1 MKKVYIPSDETLEK
15 MQELAGAEYLY
26 GYILVKAVESIVM
39 NKSLDKNLL
48 EDEAKSIREDYYI
61 QKAICYLYPEQVA
74 YSENMQMESNFAI
87 DLLKK
92 QPSNI
97 IYNIDSIRHFDPM
110 TLYSSNVVRKV
121 IGLLT
126 KELLN
131 EPTYRFE
138 YKDNQLL
145 DSIFGCELDKIRERL
160 YCSPTYFRSE
170 LYFLSDLI
178 KIEPAYGILL
188 PDECFT
194 SQVNRAASLQSGI
207 ICYESRYDISK
218 TIGNKYYNQDIL
230 SNPDTNVKKLMKCIK
245 RPR

>member
-1 MKKVYIPSDETLEK
+1 MKKVYIPTDEVLQK
-15 MQELAGAEYLY
+15 MQALAGANYLY
-26 GYILVKAVESIVM
+26 GYLLVKAVESIVM
-39 NKSLDKNLL
+39 NKSLNKNLL
-48 EDEAKSIREDYYI
+48 EDETKSIREDYYI

-74 YSENMQMESNFAI
+74 YSENMQMESNFAL

-92 QPSNI
+92 QSSNI

-110 TLYSSNVVRKV
+110 TLYSSDVVKKV
-121 IGLLT
+121 ISILT
-126 KELLN
+126 QELPN

-145 DSIFGCELDKIRERL
+145 DSIFECELDKLRERL

-170 LYFLSDLI
+170 IYFLNDLI
-178 KIEPAYGILL
+178 GIEPAYGILL
-188 PDECFT
+188 PDEAFA

-207 ICYESRYDISK
+207 ICYESRYDISQ

-230 SNPDTNVKKLMKCIK
+230 TNPDDKVKKLIRCIK
-245 RPR
+245 KQ

>member
-1 MKKVYIPSDETLEK
+1 MKKVYIPSDETLDK

-26 GYILVKAVESIVM
+26 RYILAKAVESIVM

-48 EDEAKSIREDYYI
+48 EDETESIREDYYI

-74 YSENMQMESNFAI
+74 YSECMQMENSFAL
-87 DLLKK
+87 DLLKR

-97 IYNIDSIRHFDPM
+97 IYNIDNIRHFDPM
-110 TLYSSNVVRKV
+110 TQYSYEVIKKV
-121 IGLLT
+121 ISILVQDLPNT
-126 KELLN
+126 
-131 EPTYRFE
+131 PTYRFE

-145 DSIFGCELDKIRERL
+145 DSIFGCELDKLIKRL
-160 YCSPTYFRSE
+160 YGSQIHYA
-170 LYFLSDLI
+170 SDLI

-188 PDECFT
+188 PDKAFICQE
-194 SQVNRAASLQSGI
+194 NRISLLQSGI
-207 ICYESRYDISK
+207 SRYHNRYGISSV
-218 TIGNKYYNQDIL
+218 IGNEYANKDIL